1 MPLARLQSH
10 LAGHG
15 GDPLGLQSH
24 GDPGWVLCLCLWW
37 WSICFTRTVVV
48 LGWFSGAVL
57 ENRMGL
63 SSARHWGTPWVPV
76 WGSHPSPAANWEPV
90 VCMGGGVGGCE
101 PPAPGELAVSV
112 CLRRALPFL
121 GDTPQGK

>member
-1 MPLARLQSH
+1 MPLARLQSQ
-10 LAGHG
+10 LARHR

-24 GDPGWVLCLCLWW
+24 GDPGWVLGLCLWW
-37 WSICFTRTVVV
+37 WAIHFTRTVVV

-76 WGSHPSPAANWEPV
+76 WGLHPSLAAKWEPV
-90 VCMGGGVGGCE
+90 VWVVGWE
-101 PPAPGELAVSV
+101 AVNPCPWGAGRE
-112 CLRRALPFL
+112 CLPVPCPALPR
-121 GDTPQGK
+121 GYSTG